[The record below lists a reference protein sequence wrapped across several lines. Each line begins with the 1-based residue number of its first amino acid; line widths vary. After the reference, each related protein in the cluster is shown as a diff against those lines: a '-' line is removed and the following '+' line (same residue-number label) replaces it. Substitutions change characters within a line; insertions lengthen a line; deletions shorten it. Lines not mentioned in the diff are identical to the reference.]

1 MEPKGRLPLS
11 KNDKLAA
18 VDAELE
24 SALERLTETNE
35 RIDRVLTNLEEEPDS
50 SADAEVPPEMEAE
63 PNTDSSTS
71 EPEPKTS

>member
-35 RIDRVLTNLEEEPDS
+35 RIDRVLTNLEEEPE
-50 SADAEVPPEMEAE
+50 ADDEAEAE
-63 PNTDSSTS
+63 P
-71 EPEPKTS
+71 

>member
-35 RIDRVLTNLEEEPDS
+35 RIDGLLSGFEDEADS
-50 SADAEVPPEMEAE
+50 SSDAEAPPETEAE
-63 PNTDSSTS
+63 PTTDSSTS
-71 EPEPKTS
+71 EPEPETP

>member
-35 RIDRVLTNLEEEPDS
+35 RIDGLLSGLEDEAEEGEPE
-50 SADAEVPPEMEAE
+50 ADAETQNDLDEVPGAE
-63 PNTDSSTS
+63 SVDGDT
-71 EPEPKTS
+71 EK